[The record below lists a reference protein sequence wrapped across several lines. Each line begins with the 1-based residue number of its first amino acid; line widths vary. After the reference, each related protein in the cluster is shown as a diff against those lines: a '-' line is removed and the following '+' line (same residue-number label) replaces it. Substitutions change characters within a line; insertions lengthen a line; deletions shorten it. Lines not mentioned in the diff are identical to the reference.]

1 MGQERKTVAQLVVSC
16 LEAEGVDY
24 MFGIPGEE
32 NIQLV
37 DATAGS
43 KVRFI
48 LTRHEC
54 RCAASAIAAASA
66 ASFFCRLTNR
76 FT

>member
-1 MGQERKTVAQLVVSC
+1 
-16 LEAEGVDY
+16 